1 MARTPSLWRS
11 RLEEA
16 EGCIYVYMCV
26 CVCCNVNQ
34 YKGDF
39 LRSVHEVE
47 FDLATANEGERGCVG
62 VLGRALKIAMSSSCL
77 VLQRGRR
84 WKVRCSE
91 WRAGSRILNNEI
103 AFVKDKSILWFWE
116 SSWWNVTVWVCRK
129 GCAFGGLRGANERGF
144 ILVGHGDWEGSASLC
159 WGDSCRSRCGSWWC
173 LWGHENT
180 QHEVGRTGDAAG
192 RFWCPGPAFWPC
204 RQQAAETAVR
214 NLPSCLL
221 LWEVCVQNWS
231 HPF

>member
-1 MARTPSLWRS
+1 
-11 RLEEA
+11 
-16 EGCIYVYMCV
+16 MCV

-91 WRAGSRILNNEI
+91 WRASSRILNNEI
-103 AFVKDKSILWFWE
+103 AFVKDKSILWF
-116 SSWWNVTVWVCRK
+116 
-129 GCAFGGLRGANERGF
+129 
-144 ILVGHGDWEGSASLC
+144 
-159 WGDSCRSRCGSWWC
+159 
-173 LWGHENT
+173 
-180 QHEVGRTGDAAG
+180 
-192 RFWCPGPAFWPC
+192 
-204 RQQAAETAVR
+204 
-214 NLPSCLL
+214 
-221 LWEVCVQNWS
+221 
-231 HPF
+231 